1 VREGHGAICG
11 LRRFRPAM
19 AIPRCDGSF
28 PARKQCGGRERG
40 AFLASDC
47 KPRFAGFAV
56 CTRPI
61 QHTSRTRPRLPRRR
75 VFFFEEPILNTLNV
89 EYRKVEALI
98 PYARNPRTHTDEQ
111 VAKIAASIVE
121 YGWTNPVLVDGDNGI
136 IAGHGRMAAARKLGL
151 DEVPVIE
158 LAHLSPS
165 QKRAYV
171 ISDNRLALDAG
182 WNEELLALE
191 LAELSDAG
199 YDLTLTGFEDAEI
212 AALLADDARAEEVA
226 REQDADEPDA
236 ADDVPD
242 APVLPVSRTGDV
254 WAIGTHRLICGDA
267 TDPIVVAT
275 LMQGDAARLCFT
287 SPPYGNQRDYTS
299 GGIVDWDG
307 LMRGVFGNVPMADD
321 GQVLVNLGL
330 IHRDNE
336 VIPYWDA
343 WLGWM
348 RAQGWRRFAWYVWDQ
363 GPGMPGDWAGRFA
376 PSFEFVFH
384 FNRQSRKPNKIVP
397 CKHAGQESHLR
408 ADGSST
414 AMRSKDGEVGGWTH
428 KGQPTQDTRIPD
440 SVIRVMRHKGKIGQ
454 DIDHPAVF
462 PVALPAFAIEAYTE
476 SGDIVFDPFGGSGTT
491 MLAAQRTGRVCR
503 AVEIAPEYVD
513 VAIKRFQQNHPGVP
527 VTLLATGQSFDEVVT
542 QRLPTTG
549 AEQ

>member
-1 VREGHGAICG
+1 
-11 LRRFRPAM
+11 M
-19 AIPRCDGSF
+19 
-28 PARKQCGGRERG
+28 
-40 AFLASDC
+40 
-47 KPRFAGFAV
+47 
-56 CTRPI
+56 
-61 QHTSRTRPRLPRRR
+61 
-75 VFFFEEPILNTLNV
+75 LNV
-89 EYRKVEALI
+89 EYRQVEALI
-98 PYARNPRTHTDEQ
+98 PYARNPRTHSDEQ

-136 IAGHGRMAAARKLGL
+136 IAGHGRLAAARKLGL
-151 DEVPVIE
+151 EQVPVIE
-158 LAHLSPS
+158 LAHLTPT

-191 LAELSDAG
+191 LAELSEAG
-199 YDLTLTGFEDAEI
+199 YDLALTGFDDTEI
-212 AALLADDARAEEVA
+212 EAFLSDEVVSDDADQ
-226 REQDADEPDA
+226 EQDASEDDEPDA
-236 ADDVPD
+236 ADKVPD
-242 APVLPVSRTGDV
+242 APVVPVSRPGDV
-254 WAIGTHRLICGDA
+254 WTIGPHRLICGDA
-267 TDPIVVAT
+267 GDRDVVAT
-275 LMQGDAARLCFT
+275 LMQCEQARLCFT

-299 GGIVDWDG
+299 GGIADWDA
-307 LMRGVFGNVPMADD
+307 LMRGVFACLPMADD

-336 VIPYWDA
+336 VIPYWDG
-343 WLGWM
+343 WLNWM
-348 RAQGWRRFAWYVWDQ
+348 RTQGWRRFAWYVWDQ

-384 FNRQSRKPNKIVP
+384 FNRASRKPNKIVP

-414 AMRSKDGEVGGWTH
+414 AMRGKDGQVNGWTAA
-428 KGQPTQDTRIPD
+428 GQPTQDFRIPD

-462 PVALPAFAIEAYTE
+462 PVALPEFVIEAYTE
-476 SGDIVFDPFGGSGTT
+476 AGDIVFEPFGGSGTT

-503 AVEIAPEYVD
+503 MVEIAPEYVD
-513 VAIKRFQQNHPGVP
+513 VAIKRFQQNHPDVP
-527 VTLLATGQSFDEVVT
+527 VTLVSTGQSFNDVAKE
-542 QRLPTTG
+542 RLAKAE